1 MNRRRLGTSDLIVSE
16 IGFGAWALGT
26 GWWGRTDD
34 PRALVTRAV
43 DLGITFFDTGDAYGE
58 GLGEQ
63 LLGDVLGDFPRD
75 DIQVATK
82 FGYVLDAPRVG
93 HGEAERPQDWS
104 PYHVRKAL
112 DASLRRLGT
121 GYIDLYQLHNPRM
134 HAIALDELFDELERQ
149 RAAGKIRHYGVAL
162 GPAIGWR
169 EEGLRALRER
179 RITSL
184 QTVYNMLERQPG
196 EDFLAAAEG
205 TGAGILVRVPTSSG
219 LLEGNFTTDTKFG
232 PDDHRRHR
240 PPSWLAEGLP
250 RVERLRFLEH
260 AGRTMTE
267 AAVQFILQRSR
278 VASVLPTITT
288 VAELEQYAA
297 AASAPALSDEEL
309 LLTDRAL
316 DDVAA

>member
-1 MNRRRLGTSDLIVSE
+1 MNKRRLGTSDLTVSE
-16 IGFGAWALGT
+16 IGFGAWALGS

-34 PRALVTRAV
+34 PRELVTRAV

-63 LLGDVLGDFPRD
+63 LLGDVLADFPRD
-75 DIQVATK
+75 EIQIATK

-104 PYHVRKAL
+104 PRHLRKAL
-112 DASLRRLGT
+112 DASLRRLRT

-134 HAIALDELFDELERQ
+134 DAIEHDELFEELERQ
-149 RAAGKIRHYGVAL
+149 RTAGKVRHYGVAL

-196 EDFLAAAEG
+196 EDFLAAADG
-205 TGAGILVRVPTSSG
+205 TGAGILARVPTSSG
-219 LLEGNFTTDTKFG
+219 LLEGHFTSDTKFG

-240 PPSWLAEGLP
+240 PASWLEEGLP
-250 RVERLRFLEH
+250 RVERLRFLER
-260 AGRTMTE
+260 AGRTMSE
-267 AAVQFILQRSR
+267 AAVQFILQRSGI
-278 VASVLPTITT
+278 ASTLPTITT
-288 VAELEQYAA
+288 VSELERYAA
-297 AASAPALSDEEL
+297 AASAPPLSDDEL
-309 LLTDRAL
+309 LLAERAL
-316 DDVAA
+316 EDLAA